1 MGNIGTAK
9 PSNLVTAHGIFN
21 NIGNL
26 AWFCYCGGNDYAK
39 RRVWLCDKQLHKR
52 QRAE

>member
-21 NIGNL
+21 NNTFMKRVANQTMHEHGL
-26 AWFCYCGGNDYAK
+26 FFMHEYARRKGGAW
-39 RRVWLCDKQLHKR
+39 
-52 QRAE
+52 